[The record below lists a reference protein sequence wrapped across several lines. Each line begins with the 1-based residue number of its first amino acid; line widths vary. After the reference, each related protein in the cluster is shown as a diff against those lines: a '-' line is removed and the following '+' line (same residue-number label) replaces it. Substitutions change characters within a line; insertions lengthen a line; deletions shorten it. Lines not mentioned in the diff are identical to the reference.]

1 MAPSSA
7 AACRERLG
15 GSLWHNAPVDLR
27 HPEALLLALPLIALT
42 LVAARRSAAGLSAFR
57 FRLGLGLRVFAILAL
72 ALVAGEVRS
81 VLPHRERSVV
91 FVIDAS
97 ASVGATGR
105 RQAQDWVA
113 RAWEAHQ
120 GEDQAGVVL
129 VGAKARSE
137 QALGRDF
144 VRRELDLDGLGL
156 NRSAL
161 ERGLRQA
168 GGLLRQ
174 APGERRVVLLSDG
187 NASDPGAGSRE
198 ARALASA
205 GVRLDTVSIPLE
217 PSPGEVLLGEVEA
230 PSHVA
235 EDEPFLLS
243 AEIEALRAGP
253 ALLHIVRN
261 GQYLPPR
268 KVQLEPGLNRVTVA
282 QRIEA
287 ADVYTYS
294 LWIAAEG
301 DGSDANDRGG
311 VIVRVRGR
319 SRILLVIGDQP
330 TARGPVL
337 ARPLAAQLEAAG
349 FEVVVRGPEGLPL
362 DLEELAAFDALVFG
376 DISADRWTTA
386 QMEAVRRYVFEQGGG
401 LLALGGPNSYGLGGY
416 YQTPVEA
423 ALPLSSDVRRKKV
436 LPSLGLVLCID
447 RSGSMSGEVDDTTKL
462 ELAKEGA
469 VRCVDLL
476 QPFDQV
482 GVIGFGGDAT
492 WATTIRRVER
502 RSRVK
507 GAIRRIEASGG
518 TNIGG
523 ALDELCDEL
532 SKVPTKLRHAV
543 LLTDGQ
549 SGEGQGDVMRLTR
562 RFRSARITL
571 TTVGVGNEIDSEL
584 LEELAEGTGGRFIH
598 AQDARTLPRLLS
610 QEAVTASQALLI
622 EREQQARHRGGL
634 EELGI
639 DWESSPPLLGYV
651 LTDARDEAEVL
662 LDTGGGEEAED
673 GPLLARWRY
682 GLGKSAAFAS
692 DGTARWSR
700 EWLEWPGGARVFG
713 SLVRWV
719 ARDPQAPGF
728 STALELSEG
737 HGLLRVEARRPDG
750 TPQSGLVLGASLSG
764 PVGAATIPR
773 LSLRETAPGHYEATT
788 DLARAGAYFASVDQ
802 QSPSGPLAVGNAGAV
817 LAYPREYRHLRHD
830 AGYLAQLSEAGGGA
844 ALSVDDDPALVFS
857 GERSVRNDYT
867 PLLPYLIP
875 FALALIILE
884 VATRRLTIPEGWGRR
899 KAGSARADAG
909 ATLSVLRDR
918 KASEREA
925 TAALRRDRSERVK
938 ASSDRLAATSG
949 ASVSSPATPK
959 PADSGPQ
966 PGPARPGPASPP
978 PAPPAPAPEPEA
990 EAEAEGKGTSMSK
1003 LLRAKRDARKR
1014 GR

>member
-1 MAPSSA
+1 M
-7 AACRERLG
+7 
-15 GSLWHNAPVDLR
+15 DLR
-27 HPEALLLALPLIALT
+27 HPELLLFALPLIGLT
-42 LVAARRSAAGLSAFR
+42 LVAAWRSAAGLSSFR
-57 FRLGLGLRVFAILAL
+57 YRVGLALRVAALITL
-72 ALVAGEVRS
+72 ALVASEVRT

-91 FVIDAS
+91 FVVDAS
-97 ASVGATGR
+97 ASVGASGR
-105 RQAQDWVA
+105 GQAQDWVA
-113 RAWEAHQ
+113 RAWEARQ
-120 GEDQAGVVL
+120 GEDLAGVVL
-129 VGAKARSE
+129 VGANARSE
-137 QALGRDF
+137 QSLGRDLE
-144 VRRELDLDGLGL
+144 RRELDLDGLGL
-156 NRSAL
+156 DRSAL
-161 ERGLRQA
+161 ERGLRLA

-187 NASDPGAGSRE
+187 NASDAEAAQRE

-217 PSPGEVLLGEVEA
+217 PSPGEVLLGEVDA
-230 PSHVA
+230 PPHVS

-243 AEIEALRAGP
+243 VEIEALRAGP
-253 ALLHIVRN
+253 AVLHIVRN
-261 GQYLPPR
+261 GEYLPSR
-268 KVQLEPGLNRVTVA
+268 KVELEAGLNRVTVA

-294 LWIAAEG
+294 LWLEAHD

-311 VIVRVRGR
+311 AIVRVRGR
-319 SRILLVIGDQP
+319 SRVLLVIGDQP
-330 TARGPVL
+330 GFPGKVA
-337 ARPLAAQLEAAG
+337 AEPLAAQLRAAG

-362 DLEELAAFDALVFG
+362 DLEELTAFDAMVFG
-376 DISADRWTTA
+376 DVSAERWTRA

-401 LLALGGPNSYGLGGY
+401 LLALGGPRSYGLGGY
-416 YQTPVEA
+416 YKTPVED

-447 RSGSMSGEVDDTTKL
+447 RSGSMSGAVDDTTKL
-462 ELAKEGA
+462 ALAKEGA
-469 VRCVDLL
+469 TRCVDLL

-492 WATTIRRVER
+492 WATPIRRVEQ

-549 SGEGQGDVMRLTR
+549 SGEGQGDVLRLTR
-562 RFRSARITL
+562 RYRQAQITL
-571 TTVGVGNEIDSEL
+571 TTVGVGDDIDRHL
-584 LEELAEGTGGRFIH
+584 LEDLAEGTGGRFIH

-610 QEAVTASQALLI
+610 QEAVAASQALLI

-634 EELGI
+634 DELGI
-639 DWESSPPLLGYV
+639 DWEEAPPLLGYV

-662 LDTGGGEEAED
+662 LDTGPGEEPED

-700 EWLEWPGGARVFG
+700 LWLEWPGSSRVFG

-719 ARDPQAPGF
+719 AREPQAPGF
-728 STALELSEG
+728 DTSLELSEG
-737 HGLLRVEARRPDG
+737 RGVLKVEARRPDG
-750 TPQSGLVLGASLSG
+750 TPQTGLELGASLSG
-764 PVGAATIPR
+764 PVGAKEIPR
-773 LSLRETAPGHYEATT
+773 LNLRETAPGRYEATT
-788 DLARAGAYFASVDQ
+788 ELARAGAYFASVDQ
-802 QSPSGPLAVGNAGAV
+802 TTSEGPLAVGNAGAV

-830 AGYLAQLSEAGGGA
+830 AAHLAALADAGGGE
-844 ALSVDDDPALVFS
+844 ALSVDDDPARVFA
-857 GERSVRNDYT
+857 GERAVRNDYT

-875 FALALIILE
+875 LALLLVLLE
-884 VATRRLTIPEGWGRR
+884 VATRRLTIPEGWAERR
-899 KAGSARADAG
+899 RAQRTPSEGAG

-938 ASSDRLAATSG
+938 ASSDRLAT
-949 ASVSSPATPK
+949 K
-959 PADSGPQ
+959 PPETA
-966 PGPARPGPASPP
+966 A
-978 PAPPAPAPEPEA
+978 PAPPAPKKPAAPQKPAAPKKPATPAKPAAPEKPKAAGPESD
-990 EAEAEGKGTSMSK
+990 GKGTSMSK
-1003 LLRAKRDARKR
+1003 LLRAKRDARKK

>member
-1 MAPSSA
+1 M
-7 AACRERLG
+7 
-15 GSLWHNAPVDLR
+15 DLR
-27 HPEALLLALPLIALT
+27 HPELLLFALPLIGLT
-42 LVAARRSAAGLSAFR
+42 LVAAWRSAAGLSSFR
-57 FRLGLGLRVFAILAL
+57 YRVGLSLRVAALVAL
-72 ALVAGEVRS
+72 ALVAGEVRT

-91 FVIDAS
+91 FVVDAS
-97 ASVGATGR
+97 ASVGASGR

-120 GEDQAGVVL
+120 DEDLAGVVL
-129 VGAKARSE
+129 VGANARSE
-137 QALGRDF
+137 QSLGRDLE
-144 VRRELDLDGLGL
+144 RRELDLDGLGL
-156 NRSAL
+156 DRSAL
-161 ERGLRQA
+161 ERGLRLA

-187 NASDPGAGSRE
+187 NASDAEATARE

-205 GVRLDTVSIPLE
+205 GVRLDTVAIPLE

-230 PSHVA
+230 PPHVA

-243 AEIEALRAGP
+243 VEVEALRAGS
-253 ALLHIVRN
+253 AVLHIVRN
-261 GQYLPPR
+261 GEYLPSR
-268 KVQLEPGLNRVTVA
+268 EVELEAGLNRVTIA

-294 LWIAAEG
+294 LWLEAPG

-311 VIVRVRGR
+311 AIVRVRGR

-330 TARGPVL
+330 SFSGKVL
-337 ARPLAAQLEAAG
+337 AEPLAAQLRAAG

-362 DLEELAAFDALVFG
+362 DLEELTAFDALVFG
-376 DISADRWTTA
+376 DVSADRWTPA

-401 LLALGGPNSYGLGGY
+401 LLALGGPRSYGLGGY

-447 RSGSMSGEVDDTTKL
+447 RSGSMSGAVDDTTKL

-482 GVIGFGGDAT
+482 GVIGFGGDST
-492 WATTIRRVER
+492 WATPIRRVER
-502 RSRVK
+502 RARVK

-549 SGEGQGDVMRLTR
+549 SGEGQGDVLRLTR
-562 RFRSARITL
+562 RFRQAQITL
-571 TTVGVGNEIDSEL
+571 TTVGVGDEIDRHL
-584 LEELAEGTGGRFIH
+584 LEDLAEGTGGRFIH

-610 QEAVTASQALLI
+610 QEAVAASQALLI
-622 EREQQARHRGGL
+622 EREQQAHHRGGL
-634 EELGI
+634 DELGI
-639 DWESSPPLLGYV
+639 DWEAAPPLLGYV

-662 LDTGGGEEAED
+662 LDTGPGEEAED

-700 EWLEWPGGARVFG
+700 LWLEWPESARLFG
-713 SLVRWV
+713 SVTRWV
-719 ARDPQAPGF
+719 AREPQAPGF
-728 STALELSEG
+728 DTTLELSEG
-737 HGLLRVEARRPDG
+737 RGVLKVQARRPDG
-750 TPQSGLVLGASLSG
+750 TPQTGLELGASLSG
-764 PVGAATIPR
+764 PVGAKAIPR
-773 LSLRETAPGHYEATT
+773 LSLRETAPGSYEATT
-788 DLARAGAYFASVDQ
+788 ELSHAGAYFGSVDQ
-802 QSPSGPLAVGNAGAV
+802 GTPSGPVAVGNAGAV

-830 AGYLAQLSEAGGGA
+830 AAQLAALADAGGGE
-844 ALSVDDDPALVFS
+844 ALSVDDDPARVFA

-875 FALALIILE
+875 LALLLILLE

-899 KAGSARADAG
+899 RAALAPSQGAG

-925 TAALRRDRSERVK
+925 TAALRRDRSDRVK
-938 ASSDRLAATSG
+938 ASSDRLASTGSEA
-949 ASVSSPATPK
+949 APK
-959 PADSGPQ
+959 PAAPKPVAPKPVAPKPVAPKPVAPK
-966 PGPARPGPASPP
+966 PG
-978 PAPPAPAPEPEA
+978 EPEQGA
-990 EAEAEGKGTSMSK
+990 PKGSSMSK
-1003 LLRAKRDARKR
+1003 LLRAKRDARKK
-1014 GR
+1014 GK